1 METEIENEDKYS
13 MKHVC
18 NKFNQDGSEVEYK
31 IEDWVRMVYQTFQ
44 NGTKR
49 KARYEDGKWEYTF

>member
-1 METEIENEDKYS
+1 MKDEYS

-31 IEDWVRMVYQTFQ
+31 IEDGVRMVYQTFQ
-44 NGTKR
+44 NGTQR